1 MMKYLLILLLIILFC
16 GSGNA
21 AVCNCTNC
29 TDCTAKLNNVSC
41 TTVLL
46 NQMITDEPGTCITWP
61 ASNKIFDCQGNTIDG
76 VTSGTGIY
84 LNGKNNNTIRNCIV
98 NEFYRGIY
106 IYNSDYNFVDNN
118 TANLNNFGID
128 LRGGSD
134 YNNITNCGINGS
146 DDDGLYLDASTHN
159 RLINNTIN
167 NTDEDALDL
176 YTSSDYN
183 VLENNVITNT
193 GWDGIYIFDSD
204 NNNLTNNSIRD
215 GGVNGFAINSGSTGN
230 ILNSNTACGHLSPY
244 VDIKDLGA
252 NTGDNNTCDT
262 TLNWNDTGTVG
273 CTYQCSP
280 AISFAANSFQDN
292 FCTMN
297 NYAFVNVSVVE
308 NNPAAELDTFK
319 FNWNGTNY
327 TFYDDSLVL
336 GMNFDNLSALGENS
350 THAYDFSAS
359 GNNGTIS
366 GATWTTSGKYGG
378 ALSFDGADDYVDC
391 GNDASLD
398 ITDEITMEAWIKT
411 TQTTQGMIVSKYDPL
426 GGQRSYQF
434 DVGHPDAGAGKLG
447 LTISST
453 AGTYNGFT
461 QSSTI
466 TVNDWK
472 WHHVVVVFNPGVYAY
487 IYIDGINRTGTIVGT
502 LQSSIAVSTRNLAIG
517 AGYYNNVAPNV
528 NYFKGPID
536 EVRIYNRALGVD
548 EIQMSYYSNLQKFNS
563 TQWYFQANITNL
575 TNYTNTALASV
586 NNTLGYSDKTATRTI
601 RIGCY
606 NGTCEG
612 LTGICNPDL
621 DYQFYINDKEKCCV
635 DYLVT
640 DSGKVRSGS
649 GTMELNGTCHATN
662 EGLTMQGHDCSGFP
676 LWLIIV
682 FMGFGFPVVLNE
694 YLRRRRRR

>member
-244 VDIKDLGA
+244 VDIKDQDS

-262 TLNWNDTGTVG
+262 PSSWNDTGTIG
-273 CTYQCSP
+273 CTYTCTTTTDGNCYCSSCDDCEERLNDNLCSNETRLDTDIENITKTCIDSP
-280 AISFAANSFQDN
+280 ENFVNKTFNAQLHHIYMGTHRPGWNKINLKGIAINDLVGSKVVNAIISGFGIGIWVNNSDEISIGNSTISFSRGGNLELHNVTMFAAVNLTLYNGSVGIYANSSAPRSGENVHGNTITCHTKAGCMLLQSLQYFYDN
-292 FCTMN
+292 TICNNTVDINNTVTSHYITENNTCDSTINYNDTGTTGCNYFCT
-297 NYAFVNVSVVE
+297 
-308 NNPAAELDTFK
+308 T
-319 FNWNGTNY
+319 
-327 TFYDDSLVL
+327 
-336 GMNFDNLSALGENS
+336 
-350 THAYDFSAS
+350 
-359 GNNGTIS
+359 
-366 GATWTTSGKYGG
+366 GG
-378 ALSFDGADDYVDC
+378 YYYFDGICTDFDYICDTRIAQYRVRFTTKC
-391 GNDASLD
+391 GIPYFSV
-398 ITDEITMEAWIKT
+398 TQDEHILHPNNSME
-411 TQTTQGMIVSKYDPL
+411 
-426 GGQRSYQF
+426 F
-434 DVGHPDAGAGKLG
+434 
-447 LTISST
+447 
-453 AGTYNGFT
+453 
-461 QSSTI
+461 
-466 TVNDWK
+466 
-472 WHHVVVVFNPGVYAY
+472 
-487 IYIDGINRTGTIVGT
+487 
-502 LQSSIAVSTRNLAIG
+502 
-517 AGYYNNVAPNV
+517 
-528 NYFKGPID
+528 
-536 EVRIYNRALGVD
+536 
-548 EIQMSYYSNLQKFNS
+548 
-563 TQWYFQANITNL
+563 
-575 TNYTNTALASV
+575 
-586 NNTLGYSDKTATRTI
+586 
-601 RIGCY
+601 
-606 NGTCEG
+606 NGTCEPH
-612 LTGICNPDL
+612 GIRMIG
-621 DYQFYINDKEKCCV
+621 F
-635 DYLVT
+635 
-640 DSGKVRSGS
+640 
-649 GTMELNGTCHATN
+649 
-662 EGLTMQGHDCSGFP
+662 EGGRFP
-676 LWLIIV
+676 YWMLIA
-682 FMGFGFPVVLNE
+682 FMAFGFPVLMHI
-694 YLRRRRRR
+694 LLQRRKGRR

>member
-1 MMKYLLILLLIILFC
+1 
-16 GSGNA
+16 
-21 AVCNCTNC
+21 
-29 TDCTAKLNNVSC
+29 
-41 TTVLL
+41 
-46 NQMITDEPGTCITWP
+46 MITDEPGTCITWP

-159 RLINNTIN
+159 RIIHNTIN

-204 NNNLTNNSIRD
+204 NNNLTNNSITD

-244 VDIKDLGA
+244 VDIKDQDS

-262 TLNWNDTGTVG
+262 PLNWNDTGTVG

-308 NNPAAELDTFK
+308 NNPAAELDAFK

-327 TFYDDSLVL
+327 TIIDSSLVL
-336 GMNFDNLSALGENS
+336 GMNLNNNPALGENS

-378 ALSFDGADDYVDC
+378 ALSFDGTDDYVDC

-398 ITDEITMEAWIKT
+398 ITGDISVEAWINPIDS
-411 TQTTQGMIVSKYDPL
+411 GEGGL
-426 GGQRSYQF
+426 GHIF
-434 DVGHPDAGAGKLG
+434 KKLNILMFMKGAGDENIIFRIK
-447 LTISST
+447 
-453 AGTYNGFT
+453 
-461 QSSTI
+461 
-466 TVNDWK
+466 
-472 WHHVVVVFNPGVYAY
+472 
-487 IYIDGINRTGTIVGT
+487 VGGA
-502 LQSSIAVSTRNLAIG
+502 IKEAVSTGDVVSYNSWHYVVGVFDGTNVLVYVDGVKFTGSATAGPIDGHSSADLIIG
-517 AGYYNNVAPNV
+517 TDSVSASYTFNGT
-528 NYFKGPID
+528 ID
-536 EVRIYNRALGVD
+536 EVRIYNRALTAD
-548 EIQMSYYSNLQKFNS
+548 EIQMSYYSNLQKFS
-563 TQWYFQANITNL
+563 SMQWYFQANITNL